1 MLRVTFNKGF
11 NLDTKAAVDISHR
24 VYLILSVKSC
34 KEQSRSELDIDES
47 VKFAILLL
55 HYIKVLQWLYDFLF
69 VDLLR
74 DQTVVLA

>member
-1 MLRVTFNKGF
+1 MLRVTFSKGF
-11 NLDTKAAVDISHR
+11 DLDTKTAIDISHR
-24 VYLILSVKSC
+24 IYLILSIQGC
-34 KEQSRSELDIDES
+34 KEQSRSELDIDEG